1 MELTWLVILQQIFE
15 VAIIPL
21 IGVLTGI
28 LIKYIN
34 SKSTAAIATTED
46 AKAKKYIAMLDNTI
60 TSCVLAT
67 TQTYVDGLKKA
78 GKFDKEAQKQAFE
91 MTYNAVLEVL
101 TEEARDYL
109 IAFYGD
115 LGAYMTNK
123 IRNTCSPQVCCQCH
137 TAYLHKLRYDHLCL
151 QRLR

>member
-34 SKSTAAIATTED
+34 SKSTEIITQTED
-46 AKAKKYIAMLDNTI
+46 AQAKKYIAMLDTTI

-67 TQTYVDGLKKA
+67 TQTYVDSLKKA
-78 GKFDKEAQKQAFE
+78 GKFDVEAQKTAFE

-101 TEEARDYL
+101 TEDAKNYL
-109 IAFYGD
+109 TAFYGD
-115 LGAYMTNK
+115 LSAYMTNK
-123 IRNTCSPQVCCQCH
+123 IEAEVKNTKS
-137 TAYLHKLRYDHLCL
+137 
-151 QRLR
+151 

>member
-34 SKSTAAIATTED
+34 SKSTEIITQTED
-46 AKAKKYIAMLDNTI
+46 AQAKKYIAMLDNTI

-67 TQTYVDGLKKA
+67 TQTYVDSLKKA
-78 GKFDKEAQKQAFE
+78 GKFDAEAQKKAFE
-91 MTYNAVLEVL
+91 MTYNAVLDVL
-101 TEEARDYL
+101 TEDAKKYL
-109 IAFYGD
+109 TALYGD

-123 IRNTCSPQVCCQCH
+123 IEAEVKNTKF
-137 TAYLHKLRYDHLCL
+137 LN
-151 QRLR
+151 

>member
-1 MELTWLVILQQIFE
+1 MEWIVILQQIFE

-34 SKSTAAIATTED
+34 SKSTEIITQTED
-46 AKAKKYIAMLDNTI
+46 AQAKKYIAMLDTTI

-67 TQTYVDGLKKA
+67 TQTYVDSLKKA
-78 GKFDKEAQKQAFE
+78 GKFDVEAQKTAFE

-101 TEEARDYL
+101 TEDAKNYL
-109 IAFYGD
+109 TAFYGD

-123 IRNTCSPQVCCQCH
+123 IEAEVKNTKS
-137 TAYLHKLRYDHLCL
+137 
-151 QRLR
+151 

>member
-1 MELTWLVILQQIFE
+1 MEWIVILQQIFE

-34 SKSTAAIATTED
+34 SKSTEIIAQTED
-46 AKAKKYIAMLDNTI
+46 AQAKKYIAMLDTTI

-67 TQTYVDGLKKA
+67 TQTYVDSLKKA
-78 GKFDKEAQKQAFE
+78 GKFYAEAQKTAFE

-101 TEEARDYL
+101 TEDAKNYL
-109 IAFYGD
+109 TAFYGD

-123 IRNTCSPQVCCQCH
+123 IEAEVKNTKS
-137 TAYLHKLRYDHLCL
+137 
-151 QRLR
+151 

>member
-34 SKSTAAIATTED
+34 SKSTEIITQTED
-46 AKAKKYIAMLDNTI
+46 VQAKKYIAMLDTTI

-67 TQTYVDGLKKA
+67 TQTYVDSLKKA
-78 GKFDKEAQKQAFE
+78 GKFDVEAQKTAFE

-101 TEEARDYL
+101 TEDAKNYL
-109 IAFYGD
+109 TAFYGD
-115 LGAYMTNK
+115 LSAYMTNK
-123 IRNTCSPQVCCQCH
+123 IEAEVKNTKS
-137 TAYLHKLRYDHLCL
+137 
-151 QRLR
+151 

>member
-1 MELTWLVILQQIFE
+1 MEWIIILQQIFE

-34 SKSTAAIATTED
+34 SKSSELIATTENEQ
-46 AKAKKYIAMLDNTI
+46 AKKYISMLDSTI

-67 TQTYVDGLKKA
+67 TQTYVDSLKKA
-78 GKFDKEAQKQAFE
+78 GKFDAEAQKTAFE
-91 MTYNAVLEVL
+91 MTYNAVLNVL
-101 TEEARDYL
+101 TEDAKNYL
-109 IAFYGD
+109 TSFYGD

-123 IRNTCSPQVCCQCH
+123 IEAEVQNAKNVIV
-137 TAYLHKLRYDHLCL
+137 K
-151 QRLR
+151 

>member
-34 SKSTAAIATTED
+34 SKSTEIITQTED
-46 AKAKKYIAMLDNTI
+46 VQAKKYIAMLDTTI

-67 TQTYVDGLKKA
+67 TQTYVDSLKKA
-78 GKFDKEAQKQAFE
+78 GKFDVEAQKTAFE
-91 MTYNAVLEVL
+91 MTYNAVLGVL
-101 TEEARDYL
+101 TEDAKNYL
-109 IAFYGD
+109 TAFYGD

-123 IRNTCSPQVCCQCH
+123 IEAEVKNTKS
-137 TAYLHKLRYDHLCL
+137 
-151 QRLR
+151 

>member
-34 SKSTAAIATTED
+34 SKSTEIITQTED
-46 AKAKKYIAMLDNTI
+46 AQVKKYIAMLDTTI

-67 TQTYVDGLKKA
+67 TQTYVDSLKKA
-78 GKFDKEAQKQAFE
+78 GKFDVEAQKTAFE

-101 TEEARDYL
+101 TEDAKNYL
-109 IAFYGD
+109 TAFYGD

-123 IRNTCSPQVCCQCH
+123 IEAEVKNTKS
-137 TAYLHKLRYDHLCL
+137 
-151 QRLR
+151 

>member
-34 SKSTAAIATTED
+34 SKSTEIITQTED
-46 AKAKKYIAMLDNTI
+46 AQAKKYIAMLDTTI

-67 TQTYVDGLKKA
+67 TQTYVDSLKKA
-78 GKFDKEAQKQAFE
+78 GKFDVEAQKTAFE

-101 TEEARDYL
+101 TEDAKNYL
-109 IAFYGD
+109 TAFYGD

-123 IRNTCSPQVCCQCH
+123 IEAEVKNTKS
-137 TAYLHKLRYDHLCL
+137 
-151 QRLR
+151 

>member
-34 SKSTAAIATTED
+34 SKSAEIITQTEE
-46 AKAKKYIAMLDNTI
+46 AQAKKYIAMLDTTI

-67 TQTYVDGLKKA
+67 TQTYVDSLKKA
-78 GKFDKEAQKQAFE
+78 GKFDVEAQKTAFE

-101 TEEARDYL
+101 TEDAKNYL
-109 IAFYGD
+109 TAFYGD

-123 IRNTCSPQVCCQCH
+123 IEAEVKNTKS
-137 TAYLHKLRYDHLCL
+137 
-151 QRLR
+151 

>member
-34 SKSTAAIATTED
+34 SKSAEIITQTED
-46 AKAKKYIAMLDNTI
+46 AQAKKYIAMLDTTI

-67 TQTYVDGLKKA
+67 TQTYVDSLKKA
-78 GKFDKEAQKQAFE
+78 GKFDAEAQKTAFE

-101 TEEARDYL
+101 TEDAKNYL
-109 IAFYGD
+109 TAFYGD
-115 LGAYMTNK
+115 LSAYMTNK
-123 IRNTCSPQVCCQCH
+123 IEAEVKNTKS
-137 TAYLHKLRYDHLCL
+137 
-151 QRLR
+151 

>member
-34 SKSTAAIATTED
+34 SKSTEIITQTED
-46 AKAKKYIAMLDNTI
+46 VQAKKYIAMLDTTI

-67 TQTYVDGLKKA
+67 TQTYVDSLKKA
-78 GKFDKEAQKQAFE
+78 GKFDAEAQKKAFE
-91 MTYNAVLEVL
+91 IKRVALDELE
-101 TEEARDYL
+101 
-109 IAFYGD
+109 
-115 LGAYMTNK
+115 
-123 IRNTCSPQVCCQCH
+123 
-137 TAYLHKLRYDHLCL
+137 LRVFM
-151 QRLR
+151 

>member
-34 SKSTAAIATTED
+34 SKSTEIITQTED
-46 AKAKKYIAMLDNTI
+46 AQAKKYIAMLDTTI

-67 TQTYVDGLKKA
+67 TQTYVDSLKKA
-78 GKFDKEAQKQAFE
+78 GKFDADAQKTAFE

-101 TEEARDYL
+101 TEDAKNYL
-109 IAFYGD
+109 TAFYGD
-115 LGAYMTNK
+115 LSAYMTNK
-123 IRNTCSPQVCCQCH
+123 IEAEVKNTKS
-137 TAYLHKLRYDHLCL
+137 
-151 QRLR
+151 

>member
-34 SKSTAAIATTED
+34 SKSTEIITQTED
-46 AKAKKYIAMLDNTI
+46 AQAKKYIAMLDTTI

-67 TQTYVDGLKKA
+67 TQTYVDSLKKA
-78 GKFDKEAQKQAFE
+78 GKFDVEAQKTAFE
-91 MTYNAVLEVL
+91 MTYNAILNVL
-101 TEEARDYL
+101 TEDAKNYL
-109 IAFYGD
+109 TAFYGD

-123 IRNTCSPQVCCQCH
+123 IEAEVKNTKS
-137 TAYLHKLRYDHLCL
+137 
-151 QRLR
+151 

>member
-1 MELTWLVILQQIFE
+1 MEWIVILQQIFE

-34 SKSTAAIATTED
+34 SKSSELIATAENEQ
-46 AKAKKYIAMLDNTI
+46 AKKYIAMLDSTI

-67 TQTYVDGLKKA
+67 TQTYVDSLKKA
-78 GKFDKEAQKQAFE
+78 GKFDAEAQKTAFE
-91 MTYNAVLEVL
+91 MTYNAVLNVL
-101 TEEARDYL
+101 TEDAKNYL
-109 IAFYGD
+109 TSFYGD

-123 IRNTCSPQVCCQCH
+123 IEAEVQNAKNVIV
-137 TAYLHKLRYDHLCL
+137 K
-151 QRLR
+151 